1 MRNRLTL
8 LAAGLVAAV
17 LGAGTAGA
25 VPGDTPAA
33 GASGGFQMTV
43 HSHSNDDPDFP
54 GLLFPT
60 DRLAYEFAEGDDF
73 SYSSRPCGL
82 SAPFNE
88 VGLDFNP
95 DYPGV
100 DDDADGTA
108 AVRHHVEGVVTE
120 VNGRT
125 GTIEGTVTSVLCE
138 NGAETGNVIV
148 TEFVARYHR
157 VSDNELAL
165 TGRFEINPTLST
177 GTFADLEGNGS
188 LRASLVCLGH
198 QRNPSLPSC
207 ATLGYFT
214 DFVAF
219 RGDPTAPAGVIDPG
233 LVGSYRDP
241 TVTTG

>member
-8 LAAGLVAAV
+8 RAAGLVAAV
-17 LGAGTAGA
+17 RGAGTAGA
-25 VPGDTPAA
+25 VPGYPAPA
-33 GASGGFQMTV
+33 GARGGFQMTV
-43 HSHSNDDPDFP
+43 HSHSNNDPNFP

-60 DRLAYEFAEGDDF
+60 DRLAFQFTEGDDF

-88 VGLDFNP
+88 LGLDFNP

-108 AVRHHVEGVVTE
+108 AVRHHVEGTVTE
-120 VNGRT
+120 VNGQT
-125 GTIEGTVTSVLCE
+125 GTIEGTITSVLCE

-148 TEFVARYHR
+148 TEFTARYR
-157 VSDNELAL
+157 LVSDNELAL
-165 TGRFEINPTLST
+165 TGTFQINPDLST
-177 GTFADLEGNGS
+177 GTFADLEGHGS
-188 LRASLVCLGH
+188 LKASLVCLGH

-207 ATLGYFT
+207 AQLGYFT

-219 RGDPTAPAGVIDPG
+219 RGDPTKGPGEIQPG
-233 LVGSYRDP
+233 LVGSFSDP